1 MSSTLPLLFTVASAQ
16 RAQADG
22 KTWAGKH
29 GAVGTQRVLKDNET
43 VIEELARAS
52 PSEVSP

>member
-1 MSSTLPLLFTVASAQ
+1 MSSTLPLFFTVTSAQ

-43 VIEELARAS
+43 VIE
-52 PSEVSP
+52 